1 MTVAESGGVTAAK
14 PAEAT
19 TPELPGGAVLEA
31 GAGDKA
37 AVETPMRESNP
48 RRSGSHALA
57 HGQGLAGL
65 LLIAVIT
72 LAALAASVLTNYG
85 PLEQIPGANL
95 LGPGGEHWLGTDH
108 LNRDVFTRVLYG
120 IRVDLLIAFLA
131 VPAGAALGSVVGL
144 VATVNPVADVVA
156 QRVFDLILAFP
167 ALIFAIALTAV
178 TGPGAHAVAIVIIAA
193 EVPVFGRQ
201 IRTAV
206 LAVREQPFVEAA
218 TVIGASTGWTLRK
231 HVLPNVIEPLG
242 VQLALSLSLAV
253 FVDSAM
259 SFIGIGVRPPD
270 PSLGSIIAESTRNL
284 DANPAMA
291 VGPLLVVSAL
301 TLGFLLIAQALG
313 RARRAI

>member
-1 MTVAESGGVTAAK
+1 MTTVEPTDVTAAE
-14 PAEAT
+14 PAPAT
-19 TPELPGGAVLEA
+19 APELRGGAVAEA
-31 GAGDKA
+31 GAGDNA
-37 AVETPMRESNP
+37 AAESPVRESNP
-48 RRSGSHALA
+48 RRSGLRALA

-72 LAALAASVLTNYG
+72 LAALAAGVLTNYG

-95 LGPGGEHWLGTDH
+95 LGPSGEHWLGTDH
-108 LNRDVFTRVLYG
+108 LNRDVFTRMLYG

-144 VATVNPVADVVA
+144 AATVNPVADVVA

-193 EVPVFGRQ
+193 EIPIFGRQ

-242 VQLALSLSLAV
+242 VQFALSLSLAV

>member
-1 MTVAESGGVTAAK
+1 MSEVI
-14 PAEAT
+14 EAV
-19 TPELPGGAVLEA
+19 P
-31 GAGDKA
+31 
-37 AVETPMRESNP
+37 ETPVREPNP
-48 RRSGSHALA
+48 SRPLLRALTR
-57 HGQGLAGL
+57 GQGLAGL
-65 LLIAVIT
+65 LLIGVIAV
-72 LAALAASVLTNYG
+72 AALAAGLLTKHS

-95 LGPGGEHWLGTDH
+95 LGPSADHWLGTDH

-120 IRVDLLIAFLA
+120 IRVDLLIAFIA
-131 VPAGAALGSVVGL
+131 VPVGAILGSAIGL
-144 VATVNPVADVVA
+144 AATVNPIADVVA

-167 ALIFAIALTAV
+167 ALIFAIALSAV
-178 TGPGAHAVAIVIIAA
+178 TGPGAHAVIIVIIAA
-193 EVPVFGRQ
+193 EIPIFGRQ

-218 TVIGASTGWTLRK
+218 EVIGASTGWTLRK
-231 HVLPNVIEPLG
+231 HVLPNVIEPIA
-242 VQLALSLSLAV
+242 VQFALSLSLAV

-313 RARRAI
+313 RARRLG